1 MKWFPILALVTLILL
16 AMWLILLDVTVLYML
31 LVGA

>member
-31 LVGA
+31 LVGV